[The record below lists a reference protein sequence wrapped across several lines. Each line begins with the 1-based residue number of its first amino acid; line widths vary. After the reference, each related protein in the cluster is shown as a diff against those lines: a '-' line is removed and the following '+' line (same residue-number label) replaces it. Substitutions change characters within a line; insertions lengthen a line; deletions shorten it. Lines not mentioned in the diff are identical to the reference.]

1 MEIRDRKTVSGA
13 AAPRAAAPAQAA
25 PPPAPPPPAA
35 APGDVVDIAGISET
49 ELTPNVRRALA
60 ALMAEVEQL
69 RRQLEDTRQRIG
81 YLEKLAD
88 EDPLMPVVNRRAFV
102 RELTRMMAFAQR
114 YGVPASIVYFDINS
128 MKQINDAHG
137 HAAGD
142 AVLLAVAQVLLDNVR
157 SADVVGRLG
166 GDELGVVLVQTDQ
179 TLAERKAAEL
189 AALIE
194 AHEVAWEDRKI
205 RVSVAYGIHAPQ
217 QDDSPGTVLAA
228 ADRAMYQSK
237 TQMKSAK

>member
-1 MEIRDRKTVSGA
+1 MEIRDRKTVQGVA
-13 AAPRAAAPAQAA
+13 ASRASAPAAAAPASQ
-25 PPPAPPPPAA
+25 PAA
-35 APGDVVDIAGISET
+35 APGDIVDIAGISAT

-60 ALMAEVEQL
+60 ALMAEVDQL

-102 RELTRMMAFAQR
+102 RELTRMMAYSQR
-114 YGVPASIVYFDINS
+114 YGVPASIIYFDINS
-128 MKQINDAHG
+128 MKQVNDAYG

-142 AVLLAVAQVLLDNVR
+142 AVLLAVAKVLLDNVR
-157 SADVVGRLG
+157 TADVVGRLG

-179 TLAERKAAEL
+179 ALAERKAAEL

-194 AHEVAWEDRKI
+194 AHPVPWEGTMLRI
-205 RVSVAYGIHAPQ
+205 GVAYGIHTFV
-217 QDDSPGTVLAA
+217 QDDSAVAVLDA
-228 ADRAMYQSK
+228 ADQAMYRSK
-237 TQMKSAK
+237 QQAKSAK

>member
-1 MEIRDRKTVSGA
+1 MEIRDRKTVQGV
-13 AAPRAAAPAQAA
+13 AAPRPNGAALALPEAQ
-25 PPPAPPPPAA
+25 PAA
-35 APGDVVDIAGISET
+35 APGDIVDIAGIAET

-102 RELTRMMAFAQR
+102 RELTRMMAYSQR

-128 MKQINDAHG
+128 MKQVNDAYG
-137 HAAGD
+137 HSAGD
-142 AVLLAVAQVLLDNVR
+142 AVLLAVAKVLLDNVR
-157 SADVVGRLG
+157 TADVVGRLG

-179 TLAERKAAEL
+179 TLAERKAEEL

-194 AHEVAWEDRKI
+194 SHVVAWEGHSLHI
-205 RVSVAYGIHAPQ
+205 SVAYGIHTFAQ
-217 QDDSPGTVLAA
+217 GDSAGAVIDA

-237 TQMKSAK
+237 IQAKSAK